1 MDFTAATLEHR
12 TSSFNA
18 THITPLGEA
27 LQPFR
32 HRPRLELGKNLSLSP
47 SQLIDHFGLA
57 GLIQRILRVLK
68 FINVMEAQFD

>member
-18 THITPLGEA
+18 THITPLDEA

-32 HRPRLELGKNLSLSP
+32 CRPRLELGKNLESRSG
-47 SQLIDHFGLA
+47 QLIDHFGLS
-57 GLIQRILRVLK
+57 GLIQRILWVLK